1 MTGKFRIQIDDRY
14 HCCGFIALREDD
26 PHPLIIMGPAF
37 QCIAGASCVLQIT
50 FFIIDGTAFHDL
62 FHFLLRNM
70 AAIHAATGMIAVLN
84 KTGAPVEPMVTVG
97 LRCRILW
104 LHLMCNVRLGV
115 GRLTALKVPDQE
127 QQQAEGDDQDI
138 WEPLLIQC
146 QTFGSK

>member
-26 PHPLIIMGPAF
+26 AYPLIIF
-37 QCIAGASCVLQIT
+37 GASFQRITRTTGILQVA
-50 FFIIDGTAFHDL
+50 FIVIDGAALHDL
-62 FHFLLRNM
+62 FHFFLRNVT
-70 AAIHAATGMIAVLN
+70 AFHAATGMIAVLN
-84 KTGAPVEPMVTVG
+84 ESGAPVEPMITVG

-104 LHLMCNVRLGV
+104 LNFMCNVRLGV
-115 GRLTALKVPDQE
+115 GRLTALKVSDQE
-127 QQQAEGDDQDI
+127 QQQAEGDDEDI